1 MMSAMNTLWSR
12 SLAIS
17 LGSPEVVARRVALMT
32 SPAGW
37 SPAGAN
43 EMQSMM
49 IEKIEAALE
58 AFGALCR
65 GIVST
70 PWVGDWFA
78 PAGAMLR
85 TANQM
90 VQPLSDRVEANV
102 DRLRDVAA

>member
-1 MMSAMNTLWSR
+1 MTNALNTLWSR
-12 SLAIS
+12 TLAIS
-17 LGSPEVVARRVALMT
+17 LGGPEVVARRVALMS

-49 IEKIEAALE
+49 IEKMEATTE
-58 AFGALCR
+58 AFGALFR
-65 GIVST
+65 GLAST
-70 PWVGDWFA
+70 TWGGDWFA
-78 PAGAMLR
+78 PAAMLR

-102 DRLRDVAA
+102 GRLRDGSA